1 MGLRH
6 KLAPLAVI
14 GNPILIK
21 GIYGGKSHHKP
32 RAETDFTSRAERGT
46 RGSVLDV
53 ESGETRREVKE
64 CVGNSDDLW
73 EVSVAISDV

>member
-1 MGLRH
+1 MVGLRH
-6 KLAPLAVI
+6 KPAPLAVI

-21 GIYGGKSHHKP
+21 GIYGGKSHHKL

-53 ESGETRREVKE
+53 ESGEVKE

-73 EVSVAISDV
+73 EASVAISDV